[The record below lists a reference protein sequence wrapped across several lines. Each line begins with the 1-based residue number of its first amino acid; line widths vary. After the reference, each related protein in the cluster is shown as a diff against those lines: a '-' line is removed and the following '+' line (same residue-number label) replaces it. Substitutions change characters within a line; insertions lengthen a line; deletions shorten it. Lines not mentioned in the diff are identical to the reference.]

1 METHAMRVDGN
12 AMAGMLVEVFGREM
26 TAALIACGGYGNVGA
41 LRGGA
46 PVRAGARHR
55 DALLPM

>member
-1 METHAMRVDGN
+1 MRVDGN